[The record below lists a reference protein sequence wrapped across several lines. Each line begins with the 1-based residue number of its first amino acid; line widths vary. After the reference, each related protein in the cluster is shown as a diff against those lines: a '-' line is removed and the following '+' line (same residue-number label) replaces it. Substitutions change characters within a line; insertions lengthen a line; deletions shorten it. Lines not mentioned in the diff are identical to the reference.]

1 MDYRRFGE
9 VCVSGPTGSFA
20 LTKEI
25 GMSNSMERMF
35 LESKLRDMEQQ
46 FKMAQNTMA
55 NHARNALVALDEDDI
70 DEVRK
75 ILNALAGNEDAE

>member
-1 MDYRRFGE
+1 
-9 VCVSGPTGSFA
+9 
-20 LTKEI
+20 
-25 GMSNSMERMF
+25 MSNSMERMF